1 MKKIL
6 LLLLA
11 VPAFVFTGCNDD
23 DTQSEAAL
31 EIVRSDVGFDAV
43 GGSGTIAVRT
53 TAAEIEAL
61 STGEWLSVD
70 SATPS
75 MVTYTVA
82 SYEGALDRS
91 AQIIIRAGLLTQEV
105 TITQVGAV
113 FEMNADP
120 VTVDAAGLVASE
132 LSYDATSPSLPTVSI
147 PSDASWLHATVENGK
162 IKLLADLNYET
173 PRSTSITVQQA
184 WKPVEIVVNQG
195 VVNLVE
201 VENISSRKSAAIDM
215 LIEPTQYLALA
226 APDWSVR
233 TAADWLTVEK
243 SGEAFT
249 VKADENDTKKTRSTT
264 IELVT
269 GSGKVLRTIP
279 VSQGVLGYAFFLGEW
294 EMSYQNFDDEAVT
307 DVIEFQENETQ
318 DGYLLNGL
326 YFDGIEV
333 GYVETE
339 EDAYLSLT
347 MQYMGKAG
355 SYYVYICPLFGTSL
369 TWQEGIGLNFVYTN
383 DTTLKAV
390 DNGVRGDVHGFQFA
404 GFSSYPASSSG
415 YLGGFESYKNLST
428 LIRH

>member
-6 LLLLA
+6 LLLFA
-11 VPAFVFTGCNDD
+11 VPALVFTGCNDD
-23 DTQSEAAL
+23 DTQPEAAL

-53 TAAEIEAL
+53 TATAIEAL

-120 VTVDAAGLVASE
+120 ITVDAAGLVASE
-132 LSYDATSPSLPTVSI
+132 LSYDATTPSLPTVSI

-184 WKPVEIVVNQG
+184 WKPVEIVVSQG
-195 VVNLVE
+195 AVNLVE
-201 VENISSRKSAAIDM
+201 VEDITSRKSAAIDM

-249 VKADENDTKKTRSTT
+249 VKADENDTGTSRSTT
-264 IELVT
+264 IELVA

-294 EMSYQNFDDEAVT
+294 TMPYTDFNGEAQSAV
-307 DVIEFQENETQ
+307 VEFVENEEGN
-318 DGYLLNGL
+318 GYLMNGWLLNN
-326 YFDGIEV
+326 IEV
-333 GYVETE
+333 AYVETE
-339 EDAYLSLT
+339 NDAYLSLT
-347 MQYMGKAG
+347 AQYLGKSG
-355 SYYVYICPLFGTSL
+355 IYFVYIAPLFGEYVTR
-369 TWQEGIGLNFVYTN
+369 QEGVGMNFIYATN
-383 DTTLKAV
+383 STLTAV
-390 DNGVRGDVHGFQFA
+390 DNGVNGEVSGFQIA
-404 GFSSYPASSSG
+404 GYAQEG
-415 YLGGFESYKNLST
+415 EDLVYKGGFETYDNLKT
-428 LIRH
+428 LTRR